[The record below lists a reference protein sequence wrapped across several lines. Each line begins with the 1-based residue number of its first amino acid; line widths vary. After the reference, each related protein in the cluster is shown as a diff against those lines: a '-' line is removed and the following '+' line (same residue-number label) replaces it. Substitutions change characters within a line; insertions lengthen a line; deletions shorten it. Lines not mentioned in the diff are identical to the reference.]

1 MKHQEILVV
10 LKQIPGLYKEFTA
23 LEKEVQGTKEEKK
36 KMSRDVYYEKFLK
49 FVKAEKGNDLLNRLQ
64 VIGTRLYNSRPDFT
78 TAYQSK
84 EELER
89 YIKAV
94 GRIGVSE
101 RIKQQLE
108 LLELLEVKRQF
119 QNINDLLDE
128 TKVKALDKYLKGR
141 AA

>member
-1 MKHQEILVV
+1 MKHQEILVQ
-10 LKQIPGLYKEFTA
+10 LKKIPALYKEFAA
-23 LEKEVQGTKEEKK
+23 LENEITGAKAEKKRTTKEA
-36 KMSRDVYYEKFLK
+36 YYEKLLK
-49 FVKAEKGNDLLNRLQ
+49 TTEANRSDLRSRIERTGNQ
-64 VIGTRLYNSRPDFT
+64 LYNAKPDFT

-101 RIKQQLE
+101 RIKEQLE

-119 QNINDLLDE
+119 QNTNDILDE
-128 TKVKALDKYLKGR
+128 TKVKALSTYLKGR
-141 AA
+141 AV